1 MTWSVSVQDEK
12 VSRSNVPVTVVALEP
27 EAIAAEKDVLLHV
40 IEPAAPRFSTAGS
53 DVVFEIVEA
62 VNATG
67 PGSRRRTVVADA
79 DAEPR
84 ASRPSAATAANMA
97 NFRIDINPPS

>member
-1 MTWSVSVQDEK
+1 MLD
-12 VSRSNVPVTVVALEP
+12 ALEP
-27 EAIAAEKDVLLHV
+27 LDKVAEKDVLVHV
-40 IEPAAPRFSTAGS
+40 MVPAAPRFHTAEV
-53 DVVFEIVEA
+53 DEVLAIVEA